1 MLANRERAIG
11 SVFEMS
17 HQSNF
22 RNRANLQ
29 PNTTA
34 QILAAVLPPLLRSS
48 EPEKEKRV
56 SATATIGTSGN
67 GTVHVGGRENSG

>member
-1 MLANRERAIG
+1 
-11 SVFEMS
+11 MS

-48 EPEKEKRV
+48 EPEKEKRAAGQPIAIRFV
-56 SATATIGTSGN
+56 DN
-67 GTVHVGGRENSG
+67 RDQP